1 MFFWIICVLLTA
13 VVGVMVAAPLWR
25 STGLSMTDP
34 DVAFYRSQL
43 DELDRDVT
51 RGVIAPAEAKIA
63 RVEIARRLLTAD
75 SDLVVEKSD
84 RSYPIIAVI
93 VVAVIAVVGL
103 PFYAYLGAPGYGDLP
118 LKARIAASDEMREA
132 RPSQAAMAAAA
143 PPPAPVDV
151 PAEYRESVVQLR
163 QIVPTRPDD
172 LQGWVLLATHE
183 AQLRNFDAAAFAQ
196 DKVVTLKAD
205 GVTSDDQRRLLDLLV
220 AAADGLVSPEAET
233 LARVLLDQD
242 PADVTARY
250 YLGALYNQTDRPD
263 VALRMW
269 RPIVADGDVTQF
281 HVASARSQIE
291 DAAYRAG
298 VKYTLAAVRGPSV
311 EDIANAADLSDADR
325 DGMIRSMVAG
335 LSDRLATT
343 GGPAAEWARLIRAHG
358 VLGETQAATEFWLEA
373 SEMFAGSQTA
383 MATLQDAATAAGV
396 TP

>member
-1 MFFWIICVLLTA
+1 MFFWIICGFLT
-13 VVGVMVAAPLWR
+13 VIVGVMVAAPLWR
-25 STGLSMTDP
+25 PTDAPTASP

-51 RGVIAPAEAKIA
+51 RGVIAPSEAKIA
-63 RVEIARRLLTAD
+63 RVEIARRLLAAD
-75 SDLVVEKSD
+75 SETAAKPTD
-84 RSYPIIAVI
+84 RRYPIIAAI
-93 VVAVIAVVGL
+93 VVVLIAAVGL
-103 PFYAYLGAPGYGDLP
+103 PTYAYLGAPGYGDLP
-118 LKARIAASDEMREA
+118 LKARLAASDAMRDA

-143 PPPAPVDV
+143 PPPAPVNV
-151 PAEYRESVVQLR
+151 PDEYRASVVQLR
-163 QIVPTRPDD
+163 EIVPTRPDD
-172 LQGWVLLATHE
+172 LQGWALLATHE
-183 AQLRNFDAAAFAQ
+183 AQLRNFGAAAFAQ

-233 LARVLLDQD
+233 LVRVLLDQD
-242 PADVTARY
+242 PADVSARY

-298 VKYTLAAVRGPSV
+298 VKYTLPAARGPSA

-343 GGPAAEWARLIRAHG
+343 GGPAAEWARLIRAYG
-358 VLGETQAATEFWLEA
+358 VLGEPQAATEVWLEA
-373 SEMFAGSQTA
+373 SEVFAGSQTA
-383 MATLQDAATAAGV
+383 MTTLQDAATAAGV